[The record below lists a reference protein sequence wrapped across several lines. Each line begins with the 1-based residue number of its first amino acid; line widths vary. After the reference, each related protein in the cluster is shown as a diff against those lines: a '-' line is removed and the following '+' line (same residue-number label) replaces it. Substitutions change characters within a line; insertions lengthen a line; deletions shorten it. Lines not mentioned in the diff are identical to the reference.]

1 LSLIKIISIV
11 SGFCIKTWSFADF
24 EFAVLKMNVN
34 EQQTTIKAIVYG
46 YKSTPVSIVQR
57 LFKVSYQKALQLY
70 EPLEQAGLIAS
81 LPLDEQ
87 KQRVINWQHPDWQ
100 EIALRRDLWQP
111 WAKSAARPHY
121 TIDDV
126 DDKYGVFQQYNGQD
140 RQLLA
145 WVESLEEGLSWLE
158 EYVEMTETLEQQTRD
173 VLAGKG
179 DFVPRGEQIAFKNH
193 NGQFA
198 TMSLNHYLS
207 EKLILTDRANG
218 QTQQFAD
225 IEDLLIAGWR
235 LD

>member
-1 LSLIKIISIV
+1 
-11 SGFCIKTWSFADF
+11 
-24 EFAVLKMNVN
+24 MNIN
-34 EQQTTIKAIVYG
+34 EQQQTTIKAIVYG
-46 YKSTPVSIVQR
+46 YKSTPVSIIQR

-70 EPLEQAGLIAS
+70 EPLEQAGLIAPW
-81 LPLDEQ
+81 PLDEQ
-87 KQRVINWQHPDWQ
+87 KQRVINWQYSDWQ

-111 WAKSAARPHY
+111 WAKSAARPRY

-126 DDKYGVFQQYNGQD
+126 DDKYCVFQQYNGQD
-140 RQLLA
+140 KQLLA
-145 WVESLEEGLSWLE
+145 QVESLEEGLSWLE

-179 DFVPRGEQIAFKNH
+179 NFVPMGEQIAFKNH

-207 EKLILTDRANG
+207 EKLILTDRVNG
-218 QTQQFAD
+218 QTQQFD
-225 IEDLLIAGWR
+225 DVEDLLIAGWR

>member
-1 LSLIKIISIV
+1 MSLIKNIAII
-11 SGFCIKTWSFADF
+11 SGFCVGAWSFADF
-24 EFAVLKMNVN
+24 EFAVLKMNLN
-34 EQQTTIKAIVYG
+34 EQQTTIKAIIYG

-57 LFKVSYQKALQLY
+57 LFNVSYQKALQLY
-70 EPLEQAGLIAS
+70 EPLQQAGLIES
-81 LPLDEQ
+81 WPLDEQ
-87 KQRVINWQHPDWQ
+87 TQRIINWQHPDWQ

-121 TIDDV
+121 TIDDI
-126 DDKYGVFQQYNGQD
+126 DDKYCVFQQYNGQEK
-140 RQLLA
+140 QLLA
-145 WVESLEEGLSWLE
+145 KVESLEEGLLWLE
-158 EYVEMTETLEQQTRD
+158 EYVEMTEVLEQQTRD

-179 DFVPRGEQIAFKNH
+179 DFVPMGEQIAFKNH

-198 TMSLNHYLS
+198 TMSLSHYLS

-218 QTQQFAD
+218 QTQQFDD